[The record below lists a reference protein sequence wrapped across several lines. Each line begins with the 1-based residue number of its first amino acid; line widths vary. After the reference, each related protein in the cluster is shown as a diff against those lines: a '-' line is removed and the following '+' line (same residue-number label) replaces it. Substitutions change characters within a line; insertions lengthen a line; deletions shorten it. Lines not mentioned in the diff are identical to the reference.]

1 MRGSLS
7 LPAMGALDG
16 IRVLDLGTRIGAP
29 FCATL
34 LGELGADV
42 IKVEQ
47 PGTGDFL
54 RTIPPFDGDISL
66 FWAVEG
72 RGKRSITLNLADAR
86 GQDILRRLVEQADV
100 LVENFQPGT
109 LERWNLAPADLR
121 QINPRLIVSRVSVY
135 GQDGPYRDR
144 PGLDRNGIALGGLLH
159 ITGYSDQPPVRPG
172 VIVADYLT
180 ALFNTIGVLAA
191 LVDRTSSGEGQQVEL
206 ALYESVLRVMEWT
219 VAAYDRLGI
228 VRERAGNRLPNSAP
242 LDNYRCNDGAF
253 VCIAAAG
260 DVLFPRLCRA
270 MGRPE
275 LLDDERYATPEAR
288 AANADAINGEVA
300 AWCAARTSAKV
311 EEALIEGQ
319 VPVSRVYA
327 VDDIVADPQ
336 VLARGSIV
344 EVMDPVLGVVR
355 QQAPVPR
362 LDRTPLRIQG
372 GAPTLGQHNREIFE
386 GLLGLSRLEC
396 DELHRDGV
404 I

>member
-1 MRGSLS
+1 VT
-7 LPAMGALDG
+7 GALDG

-54 RTIPPFDGDISL
+54 RTIGPFEQDVSL

-72 RGKRSITLNLADAR
+72 RGKRSITLDLSKPV
-86 GQDILRRLVEQADV
+86 GQDLLRRLVPHADV

-109 LERWNLAPADLR
+109 LERWNLAPETLR
-121 QINPRLIVSRVSVY
+121 ALNPKLIVSRVSVY

-144 PGLDRNGIALGGLLH
+144 PGLDRNGIALGGLLQ
-159 ITGYSDQPPVRPG
+159 ITGFADGPPVRPG
-172 VIVADYLT
+172 VIIADYLT

-191 LVDRTSSGEGQQVEL
+191 LVERTRSGEGQQVEL

-228 VRERAGNRLPNSAP
+228 VRERTGNRLPNSAP
-242 LDNYRCNDGAF
+242 LDNYATADGSW

-260 DVLFPRLCRA
+260 DVLFPRLCAA
-270 MGRPE
+270 MGRPN
-275 LLDDERYATPEAR
+275 LPQDDRFATLAQR
-288 AANADAINGEVA
+288 AANSDEINRIVA
-300 AWCAARTSAKV
+300 EWCAQRTRAEI
-311 EEALIEGQ
+311 EETLVAHQ
-319 VPVSRVYA
+319 VPVSGVYGIDE
-327 VDDIVADPQ
+327 VLADPQ
-336 VLARGSIV
+336 VRAREAVV
-344 EVMDPVLGVVR
+344 EVVDPVLGPVR

-362 LDRTPLRIQG
+362 LDRTPARVG
-372 GAPTLGQHNREIFE
+372 RGAPMLGEHTEEVFV
-386 GLLGLSRLEC
+386 GLLGMSP
-396 DELHRDGV
+396 DELDRLRRDGV